1 MNLKEIVRNEYGVS
15 SIEEITKIESGIS
28 SNAKR
33 IVTADGNY
41 ILRRVKS
48 VEQAITEYKIS
59 QELRHDNLS
68 SIIIL
73 NQDNAP
79 YIKLNNEVYNL
90 QTEIPNLLEKDSI
103 NFFELGK
110 TIAIFHSRVQK
121 IDGLFSQEDRFP
133 LERMW
138 NQVKVNP
145 KFDATEYS
153 GKLTK
158 LVEQC
163 LSYNHKD
170 NYYIHGDLGKWN
182 LLFDKSNIYI
192 IDFGEVRR
200 GNNHFDISAVLSS
213 TINWSLGD
221 EQLFLQVRQFKNGYG
236 SNFHQWNH
244 AILRESFHLWFTRGM
259 VALLAQ
265 QGINERTNHAI
276 NFMMKKCTRTETVF
290 KHLSAN

>member
-1 MNLKEIVRNEYGVS
+1 MNLKEIVRNEYGIS
-15 SIEEITKIESGIS
+15 SIEEINKIESGIS

-41 ILRRVKS
+41 ILRKVKS

-90 QTEIPNLLEKDSI
+90 QTEIPNLLEKDNI

-121 IDGLFSQEDRFP
+121 IEGLFSQEDRFP

-138 NQVKVNP
+138 DQVKLNP
-145 KFDATEYS
+145 NFDATEYS

-163 LSYNHKD
+163 LRYNHKD
-170 NYYIHGDLGKWN
+170 NCYIHGDLGKWN

-221 EQLFLQVRQFKNGYG
+221 EQLFLQVRQFKKGYV
-236 SNFHQWNH
+236 SNFQQWNN
-244 AILRESFHLWFTRGM
+244 ANLRESFHLWFTRGM

-276 NFMMKKCTRTETVF
+276 HFMMKKCTRIETVF